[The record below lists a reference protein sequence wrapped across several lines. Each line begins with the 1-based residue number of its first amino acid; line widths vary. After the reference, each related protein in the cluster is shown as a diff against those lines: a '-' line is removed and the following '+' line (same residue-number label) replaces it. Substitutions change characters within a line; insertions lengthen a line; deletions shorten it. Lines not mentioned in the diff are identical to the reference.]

1 MHTVESKYLLPEY
14 LQGKLDD
21 AQRREVELHLRECV
35 ECSRDVE
42 ELRATFRE
50 LEHQKFFA
58 PSDAYFASLI
68 PRIRLRLEQRTS
80 FGRVVRPLLGWI
92 RNPVFTRLA
101 LPLATASLT
110 FALLVQIPFEQGR
123 TVPGDMAAT
132 LEADD
137 VLEVLANQLPVSL
150 SELPVEHSL
159 AEDVLNRQLAAQLIA
174 NGAEVGMSE
183 WLDTPTDQLLAGLSE
198 EEVTSLLQRLE
209 ERMMLQ

>member
-1 MHTVESKYLLPEY
+1 MHTVESQYLLPEY

-35 ECSRDVE
+35 ECSREVE

-110 FALLVQIPFEQGR
+110 FALLVQIPFEQSR
-123 TVPGDMAAT
+123 TVSNDMAVT
-132 LEADD
+132 LDTDD
-137 VLEVLANQLPVSL
+137 VLANEQAVSL
-150 SELPVEHSL
+150 SEPPIEHSL
-159 AEDVLNRQLAAQLIA
+159 AEEVLGRQLAAQLFA
-174 NGAEVGMSE
+174 NGAEVGLSE
-183 WLDTPTDQLLAGLSE
+183 WLDTPTDQLLSGLSE
-198 EEVTSLLQRLE
+198 EEVASLLQRLE